1 MAKVARCAVISH
13 PLKKIH
19 IAVITAYFTYIQL
32 IFFHKPPYKTSGTL
46 CCLSFFCIFFL
57 KTAFSANHKVN
68 IRQENNMFF
77 AFCCIIAIVLLIV
90 AIYVSFFKDE
100 DLGFDLLLCSIFFF
114 ILTTISGSYYF
125 YKEGEVQG
133 LLCSG
138 KYEIVDNDNY
148 SLNELKSF
156 IKINGY
162 YLKEVDENE

>member
-1 MAKVARCAVISH
+1 M
-13 PLKKIH
+13 
-19 IAVITAYFTYIQL
+19 
-32 IFFHKPPYKTSGTL
+32 
-46 CCLSFFCIFFL
+46 FL
-57 KTAFSANHKVN
+57 FV
-68 IRQENNMFF
+68 
-77 AFCCIIAIVLLIV
+77 FCCIIAVVLLVV

-100 DLGFDLLLCSIFFF
+100 DLGFTLLLIDIAFFMV
-114 ILTTISGSYYF
+114 TTISAAYYF

>member
-1 MAKVARCAVISH
+1 
-13 PLKKIH
+13 
-19 IAVITAYFTYIQL
+19 
-32 IFFHKPPYKTSGTL
+32 
-46 CCLSFFCIFFL
+46 
-57 KTAFSANHKVN
+57 
-68 IRQENNMFF
+68 MFF
-77 AFCCIIAIVLLIV
+77 ACFCIISVVLLVV

-100 DLGFDLLLCSIFFF
+100 DLGFTLLLVDIAFFMV
-114 ILTTISGSYYF
+114 TTISGAYWG

-162 YLKEVDENE
+162 YLKEIDDNE